1 VRPERPLPPR
11 PASIPRPSAR
21 EKEPGTASSAA
32 DGPQPADL
40 FEAGKVIARKYVLE
54 RPAGFGG
61 MSQVWVATNQAT
73 GAEVCVK
80 LLVGGGEDAD
90 EAVERFRREA
100 HAAAKLSHRAI
111 VTVFDLLELDAEG
124 EVTKGPPAAYAIVM
138 ELLHGETL
146 GETLAKRGKLPLE
159 EALDIFLP
167 VVSALGHAHRASVI
181 HRDVKPDNIFL
192 ARDPDGHVTPK
203 VLDFGASKLESAQS
217 ITVDGIIV
225 GTPSFMSPEQAKGA
239 RQIDARS
246 DVFSAGVLFYMMLTG
261 KNPFEA
267 TDFSSVLDA
276 VVRREV
282 PPIEDIPP
290 AIWAVI
296 EKAIQRD
303 PAARFADATEMSIAL
318 RKAAGRKATT
328 ESNPVLPVG
337 PISSPSLGDGPSGS
351 HERLSMA
358 PGTGQTGAHELS
370 PGARRRRLIV
380 ASVVGIS
387 VAILVVAA
395 ITALVRPSSAKA
407 SAKTAAVANVA
418 PVEPPETAA
427 TASATA
433 EPPIEPPKEEA
444 PRPAPDAAPEP
455 PPAEPAVVAAGA
467 QKPRA
472 TPAAKGRKQ
481 PGPVA
486 APARGAPAKG
496 RKPGQEPNI
505 ARDPGF

>member
-1 VRPERPLPPR
+1 MHVVEG
-11 PASIPRPSAR
+11 ASD
-21 EKEPGTASSAA
+21 A
-32 DGPQPADL
+32 DEL

-54 RPAGFGG
+54 RRAGFGG
-61 MSQVWVATNQAT
+61 MAQVWVATNQAT

-80 LLVGGGEDAD
+80 LLVARGEDAD

-146 GETLAKRGKLPLE
+146 GDTLAKRGKLPLE

-167 VVSALGHAHRASVI
+167 VVSALGHAHRASII
-181 HRDVKPDNIFL
+181 HRDLKPDNIFL

-203 VLDFGASKLESAQS
+203 VLDFGVSKLQSAEA
-217 ITVDGIIV
+217 ITVDGVIV
-225 GTPSFMSPEQAKGA
+225 GTPSFMSPEQARGA
-239 RQIDARS
+239 REIDARS
-246 DVFSAGVLFYMMLTG
+246 DVFSAGILFYLMLTG

-267 TDFSSVLDA
+267 HDFASAVDA
-276 VVRREV
+276 ILRKEV
-282 PPIEDIPP
+282 PPIEDVPP

-296 EKAIQRD
+296 EQAIRKN
-303 PAARFADATEMSIAL
+303 PAERFADATEMGIAL

-337 PISSPSLGDGPSGS
+337 PISSPSIPDVASATY
-351 HERLSMA
+351 ERSSAA
-358 PGTGQTGAHELS
+358 PGTVETPGTS
-370 PGARRRRLIV
+370 PAARRRRLVV
-380 ASVVGIS
+380 AAAVGIS
-387 VAILVVAA
+387 AAILVAA
-395 ITALVRPSSAKA
+395 GISALVRPGSGASSARAAAAA
-407 SAKTAAVANVA
+407 SAAPAEPEAPSAATTATATTATTEAEPRREEGEA
-418 PVEPPETAA
+418 PSAAPPEPLDETPPAETAA
-427 TASATA
+427 AAS
-433 EPPIEPPKEEA
+433 P
-444 PRPAPDAAPEP
+444 
-455 PPAEPAVVAAGA
+455 
-467 QKPRA
+467 KPRA

-481 PGPVA
+481 PGRFA
-486 APARGAPAKG
+486 APKRGKPAPR